1 MRPRRVTRPIYT
13 KTIALASILAVGA
26 TSAHAGLILSPL
38 GGFTE
43 FSSGDDDV
51 RSQSLGSNYSFYG
64 QIFNSVDISTNG
76 NLNFSGNT
84 DFSNVGF
91 PSGST
96 GSMIAPL
103 WADFVLVQ
111 NSRIVYSQGIGYFG
125 VTWNS
130 VSTFLDQTKKFSFQT
145 MIFNQNENFGG
156 FNFHSGDIAFA
167 YGSLGGPLNAQDSGT
182 VGLNNVNGTK
192 SAGLPG
198 GSQTLISSADFSKL
212 EPFKTEF
219 ILYRYN
225 GTGYDVSYQHLN
237 DTVPEPSMLAAM
249 GLGTAALLRRRQK
262 RDKRRLK

>member
-1 MRPRRVTRPIYT
+1 MRPRRVATPIYT
-13 KTIALASILAVGA
+13 RMIALGAMLAVGA

-51 RSQSLGSNYSFYG
+51 VTQSLGSNYSFFG
-64 QIFNSVDISTNG
+64 QSFNSVSISTNG

-84 DFSNVGF
+84 AFANVAF

-111 NSRIVYSQGIGYFG
+111 NSRIIYSQGNGYFG

-130 VSTFLDQTKKFSFQT
+130 VSTFFNQSQKFTFQT
-145 MIFNQNENFGG
+145 MIFNQNENYGG
-156 FNFHSGDIAFA
+156 FSFHAGDIAFA
-167 YGSLGGPLNAQDSGT
+167 YGTLGGPLNSQDSGT
-182 VGLNNVNGTK
+182 VGLNNSNGTK
-192 SAGLPG
+192 SAGLPTTG
-198 GSQTLISSADFSKL
+198 QTLISSADFPKL

-237 DTVPEPSMLAAM
+237 SSVPEPGTMAAMSLAA
-249 GLGTAALLRRRQK
+249 LGYLGGRRK
-262 RDKRRLK
+262 RKA

>member
-1 MRPRRVTRPIYT
+1 MPIYT
-13 KTIALASILAVGA
+13 RMIAVGAMVAVGA

-51 RSQSLGSNYSFYG
+51 ASQSLGSNYSFYG
-64 QIFNSVDISTNG
+64 QSFNSVSISTNG

-84 DFSNVGF
+84 DFANVAF

-103 WADFVLVQ
+103 WSDFVLVQ
-111 NSRIVYSQGIGYFG
+111 NSRVIYSQGTGYFG

-130 VSTFLDQTKKFSFQT
+130 VSTFFDQTQKFTFQT

-167 YGSLGGPLNAQDSGT
+167 YGTLGGPLNSQNSGT
-182 VGLNNVNGTK
+182 VGLNNGNGFK
-192 SAGLPG
+192 SAGLPTTG
-198 GSQTLISSADFSKL
+198 QSLISSADFSKL

-237 DTVPEPSMLAAM
+237 SSVPEPGTLAAM
-249 GLGTAALLRRRQK
+249 GLAAFGLWRQRRK
-262 RDKRRLK
+262 RKA